1 MNSLYE
7 EDKDLVTMLLTLRVL
22 DGENY
27 LDQSLYTFLL
37 SESHSHQGSLVI
49 NSFMTQSMLE
59 SVQKLSQI
67 KPFTN

>member
-1 MNSLYE
+1 
-7 EDKDLVTMLLTLRVL
+7 MLLTLRVL